1 MVVCAIIVL
10 MWRPEGVPDV
20 PSCTPDPRI
29 SFCLRKKIV
38 YLLVTSLFDT
48 AATTATTM
56 ATTAKTTRAKERK
69 LETTMKMRA
78 IICDGR
84 EDDSHKKREKDG
96 CLYLPRRSLLL
107 SLTNLDA
114 LLSGLE
120 WKWISKMVMYD
131 MSEQVSERASK
142 EIQQRGQSSETSH
155 SGTR

>member
-1 MVVCAIIVL
+1 MVVCTIIVL

-48 AATTATTM
+48 ATTTTT
-56 ATTAKTTRAKERK
+56 TTAKTTRTKEKK
-69 LETTMKMRA
+69 LGTTMDMRA

-120 WKWISKMVMYD
+120 WKWISKIAIGDVG
-131 MSEQVSERASK
+131 ERASERAKNLSEK
-142 EIQQRGQSSETSH
+142 EVNDGLD
-155 SGTR
+155 